1 MTTLLNI
8 LRIALIS
15 QKTVAA
21 IGATIVITA
30 ATIDY
35 MRNRKK

>member
-1 MTTLLNI
+1 MNTLINI

-15 QKTVAA
+15 QKTIAA
-21 IGATIVITA
+21 IGASIVITA

-35 MRNRKK
+35 LRKRK

>member
-1 MTTLLNI
+1 MTALLNI

-15 QKTVAA
+15 QKTIAA
-21 IGATIVITA
+21 IGASIVITA

-35 MRNRKK
+35 MKKRKK